1 MLPEESSRLKN
12 GQECYIKCFILIN
25 SFQLDWESK
34 ATIMVWFKNRKGRN
48 KIASIYLNLTGHQGL
63 IMWPK
68 SMNFPCVSNWIPV
81 FCQFKGYCS
90 QLCIYFTSYLK
101 NIFAKKFIVFMSH
114 FSKQLWKRSTSMC
127 RCDYMLPILAK
138 RLLSLLQFVYI
149 KHIIM
154 L

>member
-1 MLPEESSRLKN
+1 MERINCCNSKFWQTYKNAMLPEESWRLKN

-68 SMNFPCVSNWIPV
+68 SMNFPYVSNWIPV

-90 QLCIYFTSYLK
+90 QLCIYFTSY
-101 NIFAKKFIVFMSH
+101 IFEKHFCQEVDCFYVSLCETALEKK
-114 FSKQLWKRSTSMC
+114 
-127 RCDYMLPILAK
+127 
-138 RLLSLLQFVYI
+138 YI
-149 KHIIM
+149 NV
-154 L
+154 